1 MRDGR
6 MAEVLTRLAL
16 AAGAAIMTVYRN
28 PAFAVR
34 TKADSTPVTEADLEA
49 DRIIVAGLREAFPAM
64 PIVTEERSE
73 THDLGIGRDH
83 FLIDPLD
90 GTREFA
96 ARRGDFTVNI
106 ALIEGGQPVAGV
118 VFAPVSGRLF
128 RTEPGGGATVMVD
141 DARAMPLRAVS
152 ADPAAPRVVASTS
165 HRDPATDAWIASHA
179 PNATLRSAGSSLK
192 FCMIAAGDADLYPR
206 LGRTMEWDTA
216 AGDAVL
222 RAAGGRVVTADTGR
236 PLIYGK
242 ADRVNPAFIAAGPG
256 VVLPV

>member
-1 MRDGR
+1 MRDPR
-6 MAEVLTRLAL
+6 MAAVLTHLAR
-16 AAGAAIMTVYRN
+16 AAGAAIMTVYRD

-34 TKADSTPVTEADLEA
+34 TKADRTPVTEADLEA

-64 PIVTEERSE
+64 PIVTEERTE

-83 FLIDPLD
+83 FLVDPLD

-128 RTEPGGGATVMVD
+128 RTEPGGGAAALFD
-141 DARAMPLRAVS
+141 DGRAMPLRAAA
-152 ADPAAPRVVASTS
+152 ADPATPRVVASTS

-179 PNATLRSAGSSLK
+179 PNATVRSAGSSLK
-192 FCMIAAGDADLYPR
+192 FCLIAAGEADLYPR

-222 RAAGGRVVTADTGR
+222 RAAGGRVVRADTGT
-236 PLIYGK
+236 PLSYGK
-242 ADRVNPAFIAAGPG
+242 ADRANPAFIAAGPG